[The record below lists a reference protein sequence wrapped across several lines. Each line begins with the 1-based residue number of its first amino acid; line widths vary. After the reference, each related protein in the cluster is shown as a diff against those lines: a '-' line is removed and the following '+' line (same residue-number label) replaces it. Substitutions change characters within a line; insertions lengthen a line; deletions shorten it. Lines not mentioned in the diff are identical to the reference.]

1 MRFHADLHLH
11 SHLSRATSK
20 NLNLEH
26 LSKWAQLKGI
36 RVVGTGDF
44 VHPMWMDELKRKL
57 IPAEEGLFKLK
68 PEFDKET
75 RQQIPGP
82 CRSPVRFMLTVE
94 ISNIYKRHDKVR
106 KVHNILFAPSFEA
119 AEKIQTR
126 LDAIGNIR
134 ADGRPIL
141 GLDSRDLLEITL
153 ESDPLSYLI
162 PAHIWTPWFSALG
175 SKGGFDCMEDCFG
188 DLTSHIFAVETGLS
202 SDPPMNWRLSQ
213 LDPYVLVSNSDAH
226 SPPKLGRETTMYD
239 TECTYPDI
247 HRALSDPKDMG
258 LAGTVEFF
266 PQEGKYHYDGHR
278 KCSTRLHP
286 RETIAHDGHCP
297 VCGKS
302 VTVGVMARVEELAD
316 KPDGARSPRWRP
328 YRSLIPLSEI
338 IGEALRVGPGSKK
351 VGAQYDRLLAKLG
364 NEIQILVD
372 VSLQDIE
379 SVSGNIIA
387 EGISRM
393 RKGMVHIAPGYDGE
407 YGTVR
412 IFAEGERDAIQAQT
426 SLFQTSSVVPTKIV
440 EAGQYPLPTKD
451 EIPVATG
458 EPDSEI
464 TAADQSTTVTSGGS
478 LVSPEP
484 LKSPARSDRETAA
497 TEIANVSD
505 GLNTAQRQAVTYLD
519 GHLLI
524 VAGPGTGK
532 THTLVQRVAYLA
544 RTVGAPDKML
554 AMTFTNK
561 AAEEMKD
568 RLALI
573 LPGEA
578 QKVRVGTFHS
588 ICLDFLREW
597 AKDREVSVSFS
608 LATPEDLDHI
618 MRSVWPEDTL
628 SQRHSRLDRISKWK
642 GHGYTEA
649 LPEEV
654 LQYNRLLRKYNL
666 LDFDDI
672 IFETLKLIRAS
683 ETFRHTIHQSYR
695 HLYVDEYQDINAA
708 QHALLKQLVQY
719 GVQITAIGDPNQAIY
734 GFRGADARFF
744 TSFSDDFPGARILY
758 LAENYRSVA
767 SILDASSQVIAQSE
781 AAEASKVPQLTPTLY
796 GVGRIT
802 VHDSATERAE
812 AEWVVH
818 QIEQLVG
825 GTSMFSQDS
834 ARVEGDA
841 VAEHSFGDI
850 AVLYRINSLQTP
862 LEEAFQRSG
871 IPYHISGNQPL
882 IQQPA
887 VSELVTMFR
896 LALGLTATTGAVMR
910 LLHSLVPGV
919 GQKTKVMIEDNW
931 RTQAQVSLEHV
942 RSLIDADGVLSASSR
957 DGLRSLLQ
965 DLRTITAHLR
975 VSDIGTAVTHVPAL
989 GVWETLRATC
999 PGADD
1004 SLQKL
1009 IRCAR
1014 LEHNATAYLDN
1025 ILLSRAYDDFG
1036 DAGERVSLMTLHASK
1051 GLEFSVVFIIA
1062 CEHDLL
1068 PLQYPGMVADIEEE
1082 RRLFYVGMTRA
1093 KERLFLVRARR
1104 RMLFGSAHQ
1113 TYPSPFI
1120 ADIEAHLKHY
1130 ESGKPARE
1138 AKNKAEPPS
1147 QMTLFQE

>member
-11 SHLSRATSK
+11 SHFSRATSK

-44 VHPMWMDELKRKL
+44 VHPEWMDELKRKL

-82 CRSPVRFMLTVE
+82 CSSPVRFMLTVE

-106 KVHNILFAPSFEA
+106 KVHNIVFAPSFEA
-119 AEKIQTR
+119 AEKIQAR
-126 LDAIGNIR
+126 LDTIGNIR

-175 SKGGFDCMEDCFG
+175 SKGGFDRIEDCFG

-226 SPPKLGRETTMYD
+226 SPPKLGRETTLYD

-247 HRALSDPKDMG
+247 YRALSDPKDMG

-266 PQEGKYHYDGHR
+266 PEEGKYHYDGHR
-278 KCSTRLHP
+278 KCQTRLHP
-286 RETIAHDGHCP
+286 RETITHNGLCP

-316 KPDGARSPRWRP
+316 RPDGARSPRWRP
-328 YRSLIPLSEI
+328 YRSVIPLPEI
-338 IGEALRVGPGSKK
+338 IGEALQVGPGSKK
-351 VGAQYDRLLAKLG
+351 VAIQYDRLLSKLG
-364 NEIQILVD
+364 NEIQILMD
-372 VSLQDIE
+372 VPLEDIQ
-379 SVSGNIIA
+379 SACGDVIA
-387 EGISRM
+387 EGVDRM
-393 RKGMVHIAPGYDGE
+393 RQGMVHIAPGYDGE
-407 YGTVR
+407 FGKVR
-412 IFAEGERDAIQAQT
+412 IFDEGERDTIQAQT
-426 SLFQTSSVVPTKIV
+426 SLFQTRSTVPTKTV
-440 EAGQYPLPTKD
+440 EAGQDPLQPENEIPDPTK
-451 EIPVATG
+451 
-458 EPDSEI
+458 EPDSETIAVDQTTTTSSAGPLTSTESIYPPALSDSDAAVPDI
-464 TAADQSTTVTSGGS
+464 TS
-478 LVSPEP
+478 L
-484 LKSPARSDRETAA
+484 A
-497 TEIANVSD
+497 D
-505 GLNTAQRQAVTYLD
+505 GLNATQIQAVTYLG

-544 RTVGAPDKML
+544 KAAGAPDKIL
-554 AMTFTNK
+554 ALTFTNK

-573 LPGEA
+573 LPDEA
-578 QKVRVGTFHS
+578 KEVRVGTFHS

-597 AKDREVSVSFS
+597 AKEREVSVSFS

-618 MRSVWPEDTL
+618 IRTVWPDDTL
-628 SQRHSRLDRISKWK
+628 SQRHNRLDRISKWK
-642 GHGYTEA
+642 GHGYTEE

-695 HLYVDEYQDINAA
+695 HLFVDEYQDINAA

-719 GVQITAIGDPNQAIY
+719 GVRITAIGDPNQAIY
-734 GFRGADARFF
+734 GFRGADSRFF
-744 TSFSDDFPGARILY
+744 GSFSDDFPGARTLY

-767 SILDASSQVIAQSE
+767 SIIDASSQVIAESE
-781 AAEASKVPQLTPTLY
+781 TADTSEVPQLTPTLY
-796 GVGRIT
+796 GAGRIT
-802 VHDSATERAE
+802 VHDSATEPAE

-834 ARVEGDA
+834 GRVEREA
-841 VAEHSFGDI
+841 VAEHSFGDF
-850 AVLYRINSLQTP
+850 AVLYRINSLHTP

-871 IPYHISGNQPL
+871 IPYHISGNKPL

-887 VSELVTMFR
+887 VIELVTMFR

-910 LLHSLVPGV
+910 LLHTLVPGV
-919 GQKTKVMIEDNW
+919 GDKTKLMIEANW
-931 RTQAQVSLEHV
+931 RPQPQVSLEHV
-942 RSLIDADGVLSASSR
+942 RSLMEVDRLLSTISR
-957 DGLRSLLQ
+957 EGLRSLLQ
-965 DLRTITAHLR
+965 NLRTITAHLR
-975 VSDIGTAVTHVPAL
+975 VSDIGAAVTHVPAL
-989 GVWETLRATC
+989 GIWETLIAAS
-999 PGADD
+999 PGAED
-1004 SLQKL
+1004 SLKKL
-1009 IRCAR
+1009 TRCAR
-1014 LEHNATAYLDN
+1014 LEQNATAYLDN

-1036 DAGERVSLMTLHASK
+1036 DAGERVSLMTLHAAK
-1051 GLEFSVVFIIA
+1051 GLEFPVVFIVA

-1068 PLQYPGMVADIEEE
+1068 PLQYPGMVADMEEE

-1130 ESGKPARE
+1130 EVGKPARE
-1138 AKNKAEPPS
+1138 AKTKAEPPS
-1147 QMTLFQE
+1147 QMNLFQE